1 LKVIALQMMRAP
13 VSHPWIDLITG
24 TPHRPPMGWA
34 RTLLLGDIGN
44 RLDIADAE
52 AEIASLRQA
61 QSQSGQ
67 MLRGK
72 ELEIAGL
79 KNELS
84 RQKLAIQA
92 LTRFLIEK
100 GVVNAAELDDFIA
113 QIDAEDG
120 VLDGKM
126 EIDAVTRRL
135 RFPAKPIPDGTF
147 KKGGGAS

>member
-1 LKVIALQMMRAP
+1 MCALAADQ
-13 VSHPWIDLITG
+13 WIDLSSG
-24 TPHRPPMGWA
+24 TSHDSPMGWA

-52 AEIASLRQA
+52 AEIASLRRA
-61 QSQSGQ
+61 HDQSGR

-79 KNELS
+79 KDELG

-100 GVVNAAELDDFIA
+100 GMVNAAELDDFIA

-120 VLDGKM
+120 VVDGKM

-135 RFPAKPIPDGTF
+135 RFPAKPIPEGTF
-147 KKGGGAS
+147 KKAGE

>member
-1 LKVIALQMMRAP
+1 
-13 VSHPWIDLITG
+13 
-24 TPHRPPMGWA
+24 MGWA

-61 QSQSGQ
+61 QYQSGR

-72 ELEIAGL
+72 EQELAGL
-79 KNELS
+79 KDELG

-100 GVVNAAELDDFIA
+100 GMVKAAELDDFIA

-120 VLDGKM
+120 VVDGKM

-135 RFPAKPIPDGTF
+135 RFPAKPIPEGTF
-147 KKGGGAS
+147 KKAGE